1 MTYASLQQLIDR
13 FGEQVLLDLT
23 DRASPAVGA
32 IDPAVVDRALADTDA
47 AIDGYL
53 AGRYALPLVDVPPRV
68 VDLALTIAIYK
79 LHPFE
84 PDPKITR
91 DYEQA
96 MKALLAIARGEERL
110 PLAGAEPA
118 ATGNSGV
125 VTNDRERPFTEDNL
139 KGFI

>member
-1 MTYASLQQLIDR
+1 MSYATLQQLTDR
-13 FGEQVLLDLT
+13 FGEQLLLNLT
-23 DRASPAVGA
+23 DRAQPPAGE
-32 IDPAVVDRALADTDA
+32 IDAAVVTRALTDTDA

-53 AGRYALPLVDVPPRV
+53 AGRYALPLAQVPPRV

-96 MKALLAIARGEERL
+96 MKALQAIGRGDERL
-110 PLAGAEPA
+110 PLEGAEPA